1 MEERIVSTLFRKSLL
16 VAGAALALA
25 VSACGGTSSNSGSTS
40 VASSSTSAGA
50 SSTAPKSTPTGAPI
64 KIGQIVPVG
73 GQVDY
78 PDMRAAAAGA
88 VKGINASGGVGG
100 RPLEL
105 VFCNE
110 GNSPNAAA
118 ACARKLVKAGVVAAV
133 GGLSLTAEKQISTI
147 LNAAGIPQVSDQALG
162 ALGFITS
169 PNEYAGYWSTSS
181 FVQGGLPKLCAEHGS
196 KNVALPYLDLPVSKA
211 VLPFEEA
218 GAKAAGA
225 QVVTKVPVPLTTT
238 DFAPIAQ
245 KLISAKADCIVG
257 TLLNA
262 QTVALMKAMQT
273 LGSKPTL
280 AISSG
285 ALTAADYNT
294 LKGMSNQ
301 IVVGS
306 PFPVPTETAQF
317 PVFKQFQADMK
328 AQQESGDKAAP
339 YNDSFAR
346 ATALTAWFG
355 VQMVKKVLEQS
366 KAEPTSSALMAAL
379 KQVKDLDVGLPTKW
393 NPNNPGP
400 KGFPRAWAQPMY
412 TQQDTGSGLK
422 DVNPTPFDAIELI
435 QSGQGA

>member
-1 MEERIVSTLFRKSLL
+1 VRTLFRTSFL
-16 VAGAALALA
+16 VAGAALAL
-25 VSACGGTSSNSGSTS
+25 VSSACGGDSPESASTSASGSTAATS
-40 VASSSTSAGA
+40 ESTS
-50 SSTAPKSTPTGAPI
+50 TATSKPTGAPI

-88 VKGINASGGVGG
+88 VAGINARGGLDG
-100 RPLEL
+100 RPFEL

-110 GNSPNAAA
+110 GNSPNAAS
-118 ACARKLVKAGVVAAV
+118 ACAHKLVKEGVVAAI

-147 LNAAGIPQVSDQALG
+147 LNAAGVPQVSDHSLG

-181 FVQGGLPKLCAEHGS
+181 FVQGGLPKLCAQKGA
-196 KNVALPYLDLPVSKA
+196 KNIALPYLDLPVSKA
-211 VLPFEEA
+211 VLPFERT

-225 QVVTKVPVPLTTT
+225 KVVTEVPVPVTTT
-238 DFAPIAQ
+238 DFAPVAQ
-245 KLISAKADCIVG
+245 KLISAKADCIVN
-257 TLLNA
+257 TLLPA
-262 QTVALMKAMQT
+262 QTVALMKAMLT
-273 LGSKPTL
+273 LGAKPTL

-294 LKGMSNQ
+294 LKSMADQ

-306 PFPVPTETAQF
+306 PFPVPTNTAQF
-317 PVFKQFQADMK
+317 PVFEQFQSDMK
-328 AQQESGDKAAP
+328 AQQATGDEAAP

-346 ATALTAWFG
+346 ATALSAWFG

-366 KAEPTSSALMAAL
+366 DGEPTPSALMSAL
-379 KQVKDLDVGLPTKW
+379 KQVKDLDLGLPTKW

-400 KGFPRAWAQPMY
+400 EGFPRAWGQPMY
-412 TQQDTGSGLK
+412 TQQNTGTGLK
-422 DVNPTPFDAIELI
+422 DVSSTPFDAIQLM
-435 QSGQGA
+435 QSGG